1 MTYQQSRLIGRKE
14 LANAMGISKYTM
26 LRWSKLKGFP
36 NPLPNSGRT
45 PIYDLDEVERWL
57 RSEPIDLKS
66 AKHNEV

>member
-1 MTYQQSRLIGRKE
+1 MTHQQSRLIGRKE

-45 PIYDLDEVERWL
+45 PIYDLEEVERWL
-57 RSEPIDLKS
+57 RSETSELKRTEH
-66 AKHNEV
+66 KEV